1 MIGKVKA
8 TIGRCGMLK
17 DGERVLAALSGGADS
32 TALLLC
38 LKDLGYD
45 VFAVHVNHNLRGEEG
60 LRDQRFCEELCKSK
74 GIELYVE
81 SVDVKAYCAE
91 NRCSIELGARK
102 LRYAA
107 LEKHACGC
115 KIATAHTLSDS
126 LETAIFN
133 LTRGCGVKGLASI
146 PPTRGNIIRPLIN
159 CTRSEI
165 EEYLRCKGQGFVTD
179 STNFESDCSR
189 NIIRLSVIPELKK
202 INPGLEKSFGAS
214 VEALR
219 EEDALI
225 EAEAKKL
232 LEKFDGKAYDFTGV
246 SDGAALSRA
255 VSKIISACGAE
266 PSYERITS
274 VKELVFSGGRINIK
288 KGVYLRSEEGRLS
301 IEYDSESENLNVSVT
316 LRENAD
322 LGAKKLI
329 VTKISPFDISCFNK
343 DELRFIVDESRLA
356 SVFTARHCVGGEKI
370 RLPGRGFGS
379 TVKKLLAGLTRL
391 ERRSRIV
398 IADSE
403 GAVFVE
409 GIGVSERVCC
419 GSDTVSALKIEIA
432 T

>member
-1 MIGKVKA
+1 MTGKVKE
-8 TIGRCGMLK
+8 TIERYSMLK
-17 DGERVLAALSGGADS
+17 EGERVLAALSGGADS

-38 LKDLGYD
+38 LKDLGYG
-45 VFAVHVNHNLRGEEG
+45 VFAVHVNHNLRGEES

-81 SVDVKAYCAE
+81 SVDVNAYCLE
-91 NRCSIELGARK
+91 NRCSVELGARK

-107 LEKHACGC
+107 LEKYACGC

-133 LTRGCGVKGLASI
+133 LTRGCGIKGLASI
-146 PPTRGNIIRPLIN
+146 PPVRGNIVRPLIN
-159 CTRSEI
+159 CTRSEV
-165 EEYLRCKGQGFVTD
+165 EVYLRCKGQDFVTD
-179 STNFESDCSR
+179 STNSEPDCSR

-202 INPGLEKSFGAS
+202 INPGLEKSFRAS
-214 VEALR
+214 IEALR
-219 EEDALI
+219 EEDAFI
-225 EAEAKKL
+225 EAEARKL
-232 LEKFDGKAYDFTGV
+232 LEKFDGKAYDFTDV

-255 VSKIISACGAE
+255 VSNIILSCGAE
-266 PSYERITS
+266 PSYERITA
-274 VKELVFSGGRINIK
+274 VKALIFGGGRINIK
-288 KGVYLRSEEGRLS
+288 KGVYLRAEKGRLS
-301 IEYDSESENLNVSVT
+301 IEYDSEPEHLNVSVT

-322 LGAKKLI
+322 LGSKKLI

-343 DELRFIVDESRLA
+343 DELRFIVDESRILGEY
-356 SVFTARHCVGGEKI
+356 TARHYLGGEKI
-370 RLPGRGFGS
+370 RLPGRGISS
-379 TVKKLLAGLTRL
+379 TVKKLLAELPQQ

-398 IADSE
+398 ISDGD

-419 GSDTVSALKIEIA
+419 TGGTVSALKIEVE